1 MELSLF
7 IAQVLGP
14 IFIVV
19 GAGMLL
25 NRGFFQQV
33 MEDYTKNSALVFF
46 TGMFPLAFGIVIVL
60 LHNVWAAS
68 WVVLITI
75 FGWCGII
82 KGVWLVLFPKS
93 VHGFLKAY
101 LGKPALLTAHS
112 IVAIALGAFLV
123 VMGYGIL

>member
-1 MELSLF
+1 MEFSLF

-25 NRGFFQQV
+25 NREFFRQV
-33 MEDYTKNSALVFF
+33 MEDYTRNSALVFF
-46 TGMFPLAFGIVIVL
+46 TGIFPLAFGIVIVL

-101 LGKPALLTAHS
+101 AGKTQLLIAHS
-112 IVAIALGAFLV
+112 VLALALGVFLCV
-123 VMGYGIL
+123 KGYGIL